1 MSSSK
6 FEILQIE
13 FPDTAQK
20 FLVPRNLFPD
30 NLLRELREKSLQHSR
45 ILHRTWLAGRQN
57 RKFPCKIP
65 REVAWRRVR
74 SALRRQGGSPV
85 RTAIYRCVATSIK
98 RNLVVG
104 DPQRPLLGLR
114 ETGQGDD
121 RQLSKAH
128 HPGGL
133 KPTVTRDNMAFGIRE
148 NRVGKAECFDGCADL
163 IDLALGMGACI

>member
-57 RKFPCKIP
+57 RKIPCKIP
-65 REVAWRRVR
+65 CY
-74 SALRRQGGSPV
+74 QGS
-85 RTAIYRCVATSIK
+85 RM
-98 RNLVVG
+98 
-104 DPQRPLLGLR
+104 
-114 ETGQGDD
+114 ETGAISTASPA
-121 RQLSKAH
+121 RQC
-128 HPGGL
+128 GGWRFYPQQCH
-133 KPTVTRDNMAFGIRE
+133 KCPPMAGFCE
-148 NRVGKAECFDGCADL
+148 FDISLRA
-163 IDLALGMGACI
+163 